1 MSNIFLAIKFI
12 MKLIDVFQEIGKLV
26 KEKKLDEWI
35 TELQKTT
42 EDGKRAETP
51 EQKQQVAKD
60 MVRLIGGLGN

>member
-1 MSNIFLAIKFI
+1 MSNLFLAIKFV

-26 KEKKLDEWI
+26 KEKQLDNWI
-35 TELQKTT
+35 AELQKAT

>member
-12 MKLIDVFQEIGKLV
+12 MKLIDVFQDIAKLV
-26 KEKKLDEWI
+26 KEKQLDSWI
-35 TELQKTT
+35 QDLQKTV